1 MMRTYLSRTG
11 VLLAFMTTSLHA
23 SPLFNNFCAE
33 PWFCIQK
40 RVGSDRAVCRLNHRK
55 KALCSRMRHMVYQWI
70 HKALVTEKISTPAV
84 QQSVTAR
91 PVKVLLAESSLR
103 NSAVEWTL
111 HASSACTIV
120 ASNGQLMHTC
130 TNGVVHIAVRNGTV
144 YLNNRSCKHAA
155 VIIQPSSGHIQ
166 FGDRMYAGSFML
178 VHDNEKVYLVNALE
192 LEEYICGVLST
203 ESWPGWPLEINKV
216 LAIAARSYVL
226 AMILRNKGSKIPYH
240 IRNTNHHQ
248 TYGGAHA
255 HDIHRQAVEQT
266 RGIFLAYKN
275 QPIIAM
281 FDGCCGG
288 IIPAHIA
295 DTAFDDAPYLA
306 RSYAC
311 THCKRCKI
319 YSWKAEYT
327 LHEFAQKIKKEVKTI
342 GKIKTVHITTK
353 DKAGLVKQV
362 KCKDHKRTVQL
373 TGKKMYSLCKEI
385 KSFCFTITPKADS
398 ILIQGRGFGHH
409 LGLCQWGAWEMV
421 REGKEYPYILPFY
434 YPGTTFMKLL

>member
-1 MMRTYLSRTG
+1 MMRRYLSRTG
-11 VLLAFMTTSLHA
+11 VLLTFMATSVHS
-23 SPLFNNFCAE
+23 SPLLNNFRAE

-40 RVGSDRAVCRLNHRK
+40 RVGSDRVVCRLNHRK
-55 KALCSRMRHMVYQWI
+55 KVLCTHMRHVVYQWI
-70 HKALVTEKISTPAV
+70 HKALVTEKVTIPAV
-84 QQSVTAR
+84 QQPATAYL
-91 PVKVLLAESSLR
+91 VKVLLAESSLR
-103 NSAVEWTL
+103 NTALEWTL

-120 ASNGQLMHTC
+120 TSNGQLMHTC
-130 TNGVVHIAVRNGTV
+130 TNGVVHIAVRNGAV
-144 YLNNRSCKHAA
+144 YLNNRSCKHAT

-166 FGDRMYAGSFML
+166 FGDRKYAGSFIL
-178 VHDNEKVYLVNALE
+178 VYDHEKIYLVNALE

-226 AMILRNKGSKIPYH
+226 SMILRTTGSKMPYH

-295 DTAFDDAPYLA
+295 DTSFDDAPYLA

-327 LHEFAQKIKKEVKTI
+327 MHEFAQKIKKEAKAI
-342 GKIKTVHITTK
+342 GKIKTVHITKK
-353 DKAGLVKQV
+353 DRAGLVKQV
-362 KCKDHKRTVQL
+362 KCRDGKRTVHL
-373 TGKKMYSLCKEI
+373 TGKKLYSLCKEI
-385 KSFCFTITPKADS
+385 KSFCFTITPKTDS
-398 ILIQGRGFGHH
+398 ILVQGRGFGHH

-421 REGKEYPYILPFY
+421 REGKEYSYILPFY
-434 YPGTTFMKLL
+434 YPGTTLVKLL